1 MATRGRVLG
10 LRGRFIAAFAAAG
23 LLLTLVLSL
32 LTYELTRTYLTGQ
45 RERSATRQAFANA
58 RLANSVL
65 GADKS
70 DPRALLD
77 SLPAESD
84 SSVLI
89 NVSGTW
95 FSSDVGLSE
104 DSLPHSFVELVTNGS
119 AARQRIERN
128 GVTNLVVGSP
138 LGGANAAYFEVFP
151 LRELNQTLR
160 ALATSLAVAS
170 AVTTLL
176 GAVAGW
182 YASRRVLVPLQRVS
196 SASERIAG
204 GKLGTRLRAS
214 GDADLQPIVDSFNSM
229 ADALQSRIEREARFA
244 SDVSHE
250 LRTPLTALSTAV
262 QVLQSRADEMPA
274 RVRAALDVL
283 ESQIEYFERLVL
295 DLLEI
300 SRYDAGVNELLNEE
314 VEPISFIRQTLAPL
328 DSAPLRVATPMP
340 PVVSVDKRRVER
352 MLANLVENAQ
362 VHAGGV
368 DAVELAASNGTL
380 SISVID
386 HGPGIPPEER
396 AFVFER
402 FRRGNNSTANAIKGT
417 GLGLALVA
425 EHAALHGGKVE
436 MEPVEPTGCRFTI
449 SIPIGAASCA

>member
-1 MATRGRVLG
+1 MTRGHVLG
-10 LRGRFIAAFAAAG
+10 LRGRFIAAFAGAG
-23 LLLTLVLSL
+23 LLLTVVLSL
-32 LTYELTRTYLTGQ
+32 LTYELTRSYLTGQ
-45 RERSATRQAFANA
+45 REKSATRQAFANA

-65 GADKS
+65 GADDS
-70 DPRALLD
+70 DPRGLLD

-104 DSLPHSFVELVTNGS
+104 ESLPADFVELVAAGK
-119 AARQRIERN
+119 AARQRILDN
-128 GVTNLVVGSP
+128 GGTHLVIGTP
-138 LGGANAAYFEVFP
+138 LGSADATYFEVFP

-170 AVTTLL
+170 AVTTVL
-176 GAVAGW
+176 GAGAGW
-182 YASRRVLVPLQRVS
+182 YVSRRVLVPLQRVS

-204 GKLGTRLRAS
+204 GELGTRLRATD
-214 GDADLQPIVDSFNSM
+214 DADLQPIVDSFNSM

-250 LRTPLTALSTAV
+250 LRTPLTALATAV
-262 QVLQSRADEMPA
+262 QVLQSRADEMPT
-274 RVRAALDVL
+274 RVRAAIVVL
-283 ESQIEYFERLVL
+283 QSQIEYFERLVL

-300 SRYDAGVNELLNEE
+300 SRYDAGVNELTNED
-314 VEPISFIRQTLAPL
+314 VEPVSFVRQTLASL
-328 DSAPLRVATPMP
+328 DPAPLRVLTSMP
-340 PVVSVDKRRVER
+340 PAVSFDKRRVER

-368 DAVELAASNGTL
+368 DVVELAAQNGTL
-380 SISVID
+380 LISVID
-386 HGPGIPPEER
+386 LGPGIPPEER
-396 AFVFER
+396 TYVFER
-402 FRRGNNSTANAIKGT
+402 FRRGNNSTANAVKGT

-425 EHAALHGGKVE
+425 EHAALHGGSVNL
-436 MEPVEPTGCRFTI
+436 EPSEPSGCRFTI
-449 SIPIGAASCA
+449 SLPIGDPTCG